1 MRMVNSNDA
10 AAQLL
15 DTMRQTTDPSHL
27 EYDALPHDALENV
40 VRDRIVLWLDS
51 LTKHPRHIPR
61 LMPPS
66 CVVGQQVSIP
76 GFPNQRY
83 DVSAVVAHRSPKKV
97 TRGQWGHFWAVSQ
110 NRPTPSQLATGIE
123 DDTYLVFG
131 TKSSTRQLADATP
144 VPRQVPK

>member
-1 MRMVNSNDA
+1 MS
-10 AAQLL
+10 LC
-15 DTMRQTTDPSHL
+15 
-27 EYDALPHDALENV
+27 LPHDALGNV
-40 VRDRIVLWLDS
+40 VRDRIVWWLDS

-66 CVVGQQVSIP
+66 RVVGQQVSIP

-83 DVSAVVAHRSPKKV
+83 DVSAVVAHRTPKED
-97 TRGQWGHFWAVSQ
+97 TQGQWGHFWSVSQ
-110 NRPTPSQLATGIE
+110 KRPTPLQTATGIE

-131 TKSSTRQLADATP
+131 TKSSARQLADAMP